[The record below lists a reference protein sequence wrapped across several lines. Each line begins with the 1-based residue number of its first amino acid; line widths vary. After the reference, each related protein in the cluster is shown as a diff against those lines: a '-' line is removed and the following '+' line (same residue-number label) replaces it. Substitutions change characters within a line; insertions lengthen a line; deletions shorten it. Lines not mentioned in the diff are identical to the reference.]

1 MINSWAYAVVAA
13 FESFNLIYNG
23 YSVNLNPVLFSEEN
37 MVNSIGIGS
46 CTVGSPGKLN
56 EIISI
61 NMLKQSIKK
70 IEAGV
75 TRLTRLSKI

>member
-1 MINSWAYAVVAA
+1 MVAA

-23 YSVNLNPVLFSEEN
+23 YSVNLNPILFSEQN

-56 EIISI
+56 EIISSDLI
-61 NMLKQSIKK
+61 IIK
-70 IEAGV
+70 A
-75 TRLTRLSKI
+75 